1 MAKNGTDN
9 DSAGGTTTMNGHLSQ
24 RDSEVVRL
32 IGQHLEDLG
41 LHKVPEAAPLKLF
54 IFVGCKTSDRR
65 DWNRAGEPTCD

>member
-9 DSAGGTTTMNGHLSQ
+9 DSAGGTTTLNGHLSQ

-41 LHKVPEAAPLKLF
+41 LHKVPGSSSFEIVYFRWLQD
-54 IFVGCKTSDRR
+54 I
-65 DWNRAGEPTCD
+65 

>member
-9 DSAGGTTTMNGHLSQ
+9 DSAGGTLNGHLSQ

-41 LHKVPEAAPLKLF
+41 LHKVLGATCLKTF

-65 DWNRAGEPTCD
+65 DWNGAGEPTCY